1 MKINPI
7 VHTRKDTG
15 NFFQLRNEKKNVL
28 PISEFWFQ
36 FTGFDMLLLFTTFS
50 ISLLEGWSYLY
61 SPVSVLMCSESSS
74 KVSEVHDAARKGTIV
89 ELD

>member
-1 MKINPI
+1 VSDVVIWIALMTDSTRDSIMKINPI

-50 ISLLEGWSYLY
+50 ISLLEGWSYQYTTCTLL
-61 SPVSVLMCSESSS
+61 SLC
-74 KVSEVHDAARKGTIV
+74 
-89 ELD
+89 